1 VESSVVAR
9 SKLRTRLLTAG
20 VVGVVV
26 AELVAEEADATA
38 AKPPT
43 RCLQMGWDSGVRS
56 SLAMLSGSDVGGV
69 VVETGEAETA
79 MGVAVAG
86 SPEAVPPGARRGAV
100 EVDVDLA
107 FAAAAKVRAR

>member
-1 VESSVVAR
+1 VVAR

-38 AKPPT
+38 AEPPT
-43 RCLQMGWDSGVRS
+43 RCLQMGWDSGVKS

-79 MGVAVAG
+79 CHADGRALDLGGRHQCKKAGNVMAPGVLCA
-86 SPEAVPPGARRGAV
+86 
-100 EVDVDLA
+100 
-107 FAAAAKVRAR
+107 